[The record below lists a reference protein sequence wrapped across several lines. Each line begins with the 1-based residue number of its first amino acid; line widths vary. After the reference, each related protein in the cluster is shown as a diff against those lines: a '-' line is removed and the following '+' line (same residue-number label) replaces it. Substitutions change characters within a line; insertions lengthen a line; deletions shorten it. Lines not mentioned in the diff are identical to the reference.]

1 MKGYAF
7 NGFTSMP
14 RTPLPPPQVPKF
26 FTFYVFQSF
35 FMETQK
41 GKRTLPCIGS
51 SPTQTCHSVH
61 TAIILPF
68 TAYKISRAFRNRNAV
83 IHIFRLTVPLCFGPW
98 RFHRLCLLV
107 SNQYPVKT
115 RWSHCIFSVVTNNTV
130 TCSVTLCVSI
140 CTRIPATE
148 IPQSGICW
156 LRM

>member
-1 MKGYAF
+1 MHLTGSLPCQERY
-7 NGFTSMP
+7 S
-14 RTPLPPPQVPKF
+14 PPPQVPTF
-26 FTFYVFQSF
+26 LTFYVFQSF
-35 FMETQK
+35 FMGTKK
-41 GKRTLPCIGS
+41 GEGTLPCIGS

-68 TAYKISRAFRNRNAV
+68 KISCAFSNSDTV
-83 IHIFRLTVPLCFGPW
+83 IHIFMLTVPLCFSPW

-130 TCSVTLCVSI
+130 MCSVTLCVSI